1 MKFFGNEIG
10 LRKSKLIGFY
20 CEGKFYRSAR
30 IQLVSMEDIMKDHN
44 QSWNPFIFILFLF
57 LIVAEPLDE
66 VLVEF
71 RYYLEIM
78 RLFPMA
84 LLRWHTI

>member
-1 MKFFGNEIG
+1 
-10 LRKSKLIGFY
+10 
-20 CEGKFYRSAR
+20 
-30 IQLVSMEDIMKDHN
+30 MKDHN

-66 VLVEF
+66 VLMEF
-71 RYYLEIM
+71 RFYLEIM